1 MAENID
7 PRILQNDRLREAVVQ
22 AERFLTDSS
31 RAPAEGRSWRWEAS
45 DEPTVVKLVMEYFGN
60 QASANFEVGELMT
73 RQAWIWQARDLWQD
87 LLVANVRK
95 TRDAIVAILHEMHQ
109 EAVLQEAVL
118 QGA

>member
-7 PRILQNDRLREAVVQ
+7 PRILQNDRLREAVVH
-22 AERFLTDSS
+22 AEKLLSDTF

-45 DEPTVVKLVMEYFGN
+45 NEPIVVKLVMEYFGN
-60 QASANFEVGELMT
+60 QGNANFEVRELMS
-73 RQAWIWQARDLWQD
+73 RQTWIWQARDLWQD

-95 TRDAIVAILHEMHQ
+95 TRDAIVEILQEMKQ
-109 EAVLQEAVL
+109 EAVLQETIL